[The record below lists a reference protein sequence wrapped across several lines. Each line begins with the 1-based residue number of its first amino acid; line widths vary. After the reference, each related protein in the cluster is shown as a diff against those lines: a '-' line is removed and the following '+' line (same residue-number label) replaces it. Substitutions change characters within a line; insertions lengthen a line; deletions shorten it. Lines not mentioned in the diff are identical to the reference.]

1 MAYKSSSSAIV
12 ESRNDTDHHDHHG
25 AHHSPSIRHLSE
37 QVPLYSAPRQRQ
49 RWNEIQVLPHVNWGD
64 LYFDLF
70 YVSAAYNLSHGFKAD
85 PTVTGFL
92 WFVAC
97 YLPIFQIW
105 NEKLVFDSR
114 YSPEDN
120 LFHRSLEVVRVNFCL
135 LL

>member
-1 MAYKSSSSAIV
+1 
-12 ESRNDTDHHDHHG
+12 
-25 AHHSPSIRHLSE
+25 
-37 QVPLYSAPRQRQ
+37 
-49 RWNEIQVLPHVNWGD
+49 

-85 PTVTGFL
+85 PTINGFI

-105 NEKLVFDSR
+105 NEKLVFDAR

-120 LFHRSLEVVRVNFCL
+120 IFHRSLELVRMLSSDGL
-135 LL
+135 LLLLLLLLTNLYTLFQKSTHMTDALLTIPPRSSTCVSWGRLFGTFNHRLL